1 MFYVVAARLL
11 ESGSV
16 TFKGHTLL
24 ISAPGQS
31 PDTSGTQPDI
41 SEPLHRTDT
50 IKVSSVDPFSVSKDM
65 LSMYFENFRRSRG
78 GDIKRLDLV
87 PEKKK
92 AFITFKDPSGAL
104 CCLTVCDV
112 LLTSCD
118 GDSWFVFNV
127 SVSVFL
133 CQTKKW
139 FL

>member
-1 MFYVVAARLL
+1 VFYVVAARLL

-16 TFKGHTLL
+16 TFNGHTLL

-92 AFITFKDPSGAL
+92 AVITFKDPSGAL